1 VDIYRSQ
8 RPCFLEFI
16 LTEVSLSPDS
26 TCNLLQPNF
35 TAASPSSLVLRG
47 SGTAP
52 YVLNPLSAAFSPI
65 IGVKLNY
72 KITVLALLTGIS
84 YLVPPPHPPIPAAL
98 FHTILLICNCT

>member
-1 VDIYRSQ
+1 MGKTARQWQSYSPPAAWFCAHRPEIKQVDIYRSQ

-65 IGVKLNY
+65 IGVKLN
-72 KITVLALLTGIS
+72 
-84 YLVPPPHPPIPAAL
+84 
-98 FHTILLICNCT
+98 